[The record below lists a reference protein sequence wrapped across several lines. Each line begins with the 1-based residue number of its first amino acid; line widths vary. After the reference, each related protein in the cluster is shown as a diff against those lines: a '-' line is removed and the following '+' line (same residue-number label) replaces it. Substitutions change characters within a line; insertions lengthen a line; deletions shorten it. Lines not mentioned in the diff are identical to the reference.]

1 MEVKTNINLS
11 RYSDNELLV
20 LLDHGILSVTE
31 YETEMERRN
40 KHETV

>member
-1 MEVKTNINLS
+1 MEIKTNINLS

-20 LLDHGILSVTE
+20 LLDHGLLSVTE
-31 YETEMERRN
+31 FETEMRRRA